1 MTEPPELTV
10 CIAVFQ
16 HKHGEELSVFRTL
29 EGAKSHLRE
38 IAKEFYLRWSLPEN
52 VPHIGDT
59 EAWDKIVENWHEMAG
74 WTEFMRIEVRTLQD

>member
-1 MTEPPELTV
+1 MTEPQELTV
-10 CIAVFQ
+10 CIAVYQ

-38 IAKEFYLRWSLPEN
+38 IAKEFYEGWSQD

-59 EAWDKIVENWHEMAG
+59 EAWDEIVENWHEMAG
-74 WTEFMRIEVRTLQD
+74 WTEFMRIEARTLQD